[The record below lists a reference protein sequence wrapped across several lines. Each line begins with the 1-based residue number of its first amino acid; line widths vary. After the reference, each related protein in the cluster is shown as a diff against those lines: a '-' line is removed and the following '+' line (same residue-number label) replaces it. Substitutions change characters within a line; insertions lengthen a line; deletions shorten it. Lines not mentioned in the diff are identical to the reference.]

1 MVGASLV
8 RRRAACDII
17 NFIGGVVREKFS
29 KGFCHEEKMKG
40 RDNEE
45 MDMNYQLSV
54 LYQVFIFVDAAC
66 DT

>member
-1 MVGASLV
+1 MFG
-8 RRRAACDII
+8 
-17 NFIGGVVREKFS
+17 FGQEKFS